1 MLLYIL
7 KSATCLAILL
17 AFYKIFLERENM
29 HTFKRFYLLGSLL
42 AAFTI
47 PFITFVAYVEIPVV
61 TNIIEQS
68 NSNVP
73 LISSVGQEQFPKNY
87 LPTILWSIYGIGIVV
102 FGFNFIKNLF
112 QIIQR
117 IQKNPKY
124 KINRITNVLLLDRI
138 IPHTFFNYIFLNK
151 HKFEAKE
158 IPSEVLLHEETHAK
172 QKHSLDVLFIEFMQ
186 VLFWFNPLMYF
197 MKKAIKLNHEFLA
210 DREVLDHG
218 IIPSLYQSI
227 LLEFSSSSLQPQLAN
242 SINYSSIKKRFTV
255 MKTKTSKKGI
265 LIRSLLLLTLLSTLV
280 YGFSQKKILETYPE
294 SPQTIIGTW
303 IDEEQELSELSI
315 FEQDGD
321 LMSAH
326 VDSEVFRLQEIN
338 GEYYYFSLYEKTK
351 HPVLIDKK
359 KGTLTLAN
367 REYVRKEKSL
377 KGKLYGK
384 WENKKEGV
392 KFIVSHSGNEIV
404 WDVIKADGKPTRYYP
419 KKLDGRY
426 AFTYGKEHELWSFKT
441 ENGILYDSRGQS
453 YNRVQEL
460 QSEEIIVKINKN
472 GQLLVQEKNRVALE
486 DLKGFLLKFNTHLS
500 KEQRSNIVRAVIMP
514 DADAPT
520 GVINKVDAILSDYGV
535 AQIDIIGP
543 VKYSK
548 PRRQLIVQKGATKEQ
563 IAEYNAL
570 AKKYNAQ
577 PINERIIKKKE
588 IERLEYIYKLM
599 TDKQKKK
606 AESFPEC
613 PPPPPAPKAIK
624 GEASNIPPPPAP
636 APVIATKTIKAIN
649 DRKNNIP
656 PPPPAPKAI
665 KGEVSTIPP
674 PPAPAPVIATKTI
687 KAINDRKNNIPPPP
701 PAPKAIKGEVS
712 TIPPNA
718 PVVRI
723 GEVSDIPPPPS
734 PTDLNEVANADKII
748 EEIIVHQD
756 PYDGLIVN
764 KKVIRE
770 IIDGKEIITVSPYTP
785 PPSTAPVIHKGDK
798 SAIPPPPPKSPMDH
812 VVEMAKKDAVFYY
825 EGKKISSDK
834 AIAILKKNKKINL
847 RTRQK
852 GLIKPIVELS
862 TKPIITKN

>member
-1 MLLYIL
+1 
-7 KSATCLAILL
+7 
-17 AFYKIFLERENM
+17 
-29 HTFKRFYLLGSLL
+29 
-42 AAFTI
+42 
-47 PFITFVAYVEIPVV
+47 
-61 TNIIEQS
+61 
-68 NSNVP
+68 
-73 LISSVGQEQFPKNY
+73 
-87 LPTILWSIYGIGIVV
+87 
-102 FGFNFIKNLF
+102 
-112 QIIQR
+112 
-117 IQKNPKY
+117 
-124 KINRITNVLLLDRI
+124 
-138 IPHTFFNYIFLNK
+138 
-151 HKFEAKE
+151 
-158 IPSEVLLHEETHAK
+158 
-172 QKHSLDVLFIEFMQ
+172 
-186 VLFWFNPLMYF
+186 
-197 MKKAIKLNHEFLA
+197 
-210 DREVLDHG
+210 
-218 IIPSLYQSI
+218 
-227 LLEFSSSSLQPQLAN
+227 
-242 SINYSSIKKRFTV
+242 
-255 MKTKTSKKGI
+255 MKTKTSKKSI
-265 LIRSLLLLTLLSTLV
+265 VLRSLLLLTLLSTLV

-624 GEASNIPPPPAP
+624 GEAS
-636 APVIATKTIKAIN
+636 
-649 DRKNNIP
+649 
-656 PPPPAPKAI
+656 
-665 KGEVSTIPP
+665 TIPP

-701 PAPKAIKGEVS
+701 PAPKVIKGEVS

-770 IIDGKEIITVSPYTP
+770 IIDGKEIITVSPYIP